1 MAGGLPFSRAH
12 LYSMLRNP
20 VYGGEI
26 AHKGQR
32 YPGQHLPI
40 IDRDTRAAVQATLAQ
55 NSHRHLVKAHA
66 KNPSLLAG
74 LLVGAEGQMLVATHA
89 TKQGRRYR
97 YYVESPVL
105 KARRNDEGSMPHGAI
120 ADRSRAAWRL
130 PAPEIEGLVVRVLA
144 ELLNDR
150 DWLLTHVPHAPR
162 IAEQQTIVA
171 HAKKLRLILGQE
183 DPIAKRGLLLALL
196 DRAVLTDGQIK
207 LQLRAEALRPSASD
221 GGETGPAGQLAIVTR
236 SVALRRRGTET
247 RLVLEGVAPSEPDA
261 VLIKAL
267 AQAHRWWRDLL
278 DQRFRTIRVLAQAYD
293 TDERYVARVLPL
305 VFLPPEVT
313 RNVLKGNQPPELT
326 LRAVLGQRYGVW
338 STDGRPVHLG
348 ETAEPATLMHR

>member
-1 MAGGLPFSRAH
+1 
-12 LYSMLRNP
+12 
-20 VYGGEI
+20 
-26 AHKGQR
+26 
-32 YPGQHLPI
+32 
-40 IDRDTRAAVQATLAQ
+40 
-55 NSHRHLVKAHA
+55 
-66 KNPSLLAG
+66 
-74 LLVGAEGQMLVATHA
+74 
-89 TKQGRRYR
+89 
-97 YYVESPVL
+97 
-105 KARRNDEGSMPHGAI
+105 MPHGAI

-261 VLIKAL
+261 VLIQAL

-278 DQRFRTIRVLAQAYD
+278 DQRFRTIRGLAQAYD